1 MSDPASKRYAY
12 STDAKR
18 RMASRDDIVDRGMAQ
33 WRRERPDIDC
43 SGKAIVGRI
52 LRLQDIILRA
62 VDGALKRHG
71 LRYHAYAVLATIRA
85 SGEPFRLSPSQLRET
100 LLLTSGGTS
109 NLLARLERKGWIV
122 RRSDPSDRRGV
133 IVELT
138 AAGLALADAAMEDHA
153 KVERDLVA
161 MFDGAEQE
169 ALSAMLSEMLVINS
183 GLAHWRPGTS
193 GAVPLFCNQKHAR
206 VSALTEEEQP

>member
-12 STDAKR
+12 STDGQR
-18 RMASRDDIVDRGMAQ
+18 RVTSRDDIVDRGMAQ

-52 LRLQDIILRA
+52 LRLQDIILHA

-71 LRYHAYAVLATIRA
+71 LRYHSYAVLATIRA
-85 SGEPFRLSPSQLRET
+85 SGEPFRLTPSQLKET

-122 RRSDPSDRRGV
+122 RQSDLSDRRGV

-138 AAGLALADAAMEDHA
+138 AAGCALADAAMEDHA
-153 KVERDLVA
+153 RVERDLVA
-161 MFDGAEQE
+161 MFDSGEQE
-169 ALSAMLSEMLVINS
+169 ALAAMLSDMLVIS
-183 GLAHWRPGTS
+183 GMGHWGPGS
-193 GAVPLFCNQKHAR
+193 SAAVPQFFRNRRHAR
-206 VSALTEEEQP
+206 VSAITKEKKS